1 MTKSL
6 LNIVKNFL
14 KEKMAK
20 HKDPFA
26 NSNAYYE
33 ERNKEP
39 EQMLWVSVLT
49 LAMSDAF
56 KSNDWSQALDA
67 INWIKHDGNDFKKV
81 CVMAGRSPQYVRE
94 RILQALLDRESKI
107 LGTKRKII
115 EGRNNDR
122 QRTQ

>member
-1 MTKSL
+1 MMKNL

-20 HKDPFA
+20 HRDPFA

-39 EQMLWVSVLT
+39 EQMLWVAVLT

-56 KSNDWSQALDA
+56 KSNDWNTAIDA
-67 INWIKHDGNDFKKV
+67 INWIKHDSGDFKKV
-81 CVMAGRSPQYVRE
+81 CVMAGRSPQYIRE
-94 RILQALLDRESKI
+94 RILQALLDREAEI
-107 LGTKRKII
+107 LGTKQRIL
-115 EGRNNDR
+115 EGRVNG
-122 QRTQ
+122 QRLQ

>member
-1 MTKSL
+1 VIIDRSL
-6 LNIVKNFL
+6 V

-20 HKDPFA
+20 HRDPFA

-94 RILQALLDRESKI
+94 RILQALLNRESKI
-107 LGTKRKII
+107 LGTKKRIV